1 MIPSRSNRIPLAV
14 ALTLS
19 GLFVTSTLANA
30 ATPTTIKSA
39 ITKKGAAAGTP
50 AAPKAATKVAK
61 TASAKTSTKS
71 TKTKATTPTTV
82 VKKKSTPTS
91 APADTKVPDT
101 KAPTAT
107 TATTPAEPTT
117 TKKAATTASTTATSA
132 PAPLTKAGMVFIPG
146 AGRVLDLDAN
156 QVAKLAAGG
165 SVAPDVRG
173 ANGLAASGTGSVIV
187 DVIVSNPTVA
197 GKVTLSPASPDY
209 ARTVVASNLSFPASA
224 TTVTRLAVPV
234 GAGGKVKV
242 TTTTG
247 PSGIAMEVVG
257 WVVAAPAGTNEAAA
271 LPLEACRLLD
281 TSNGTGGLS
290 GEVTQARPFDIP
302 AVGVFKVPPALG
314 GTQVPTGVILSV
326 GASAASG
333 PLEVTVVPTG
343 SQSPALVMSMSPGQV
358 SNGIVVVPVGTD
370 ARAAFYVSQNGV
382 QLTADVLGW
391 IDRDKSAKTAGP
403 CA

>member
-14 ALTLS
+14 AVALS
-19 GLFVTSTLANA
+19 GLFLTATLANA
-30 ATPTTIKSA
+30 APTTTIKSA
-39 ITKKGAAAGTP
+39 ITKKGAAAAAP
-50 AAPKAATKVAK
+50 AAAK
-61 TASAKTSTKS
+61 TASKVTKAAVAKTSTKTS
-71 TKTKATTPTTV
+71 KTKSATTTT
-82 VKKKSTPTS
+82 VKKKSTSTS
-91 APADTKVPDT
+91 APADTKAPDS
-101 KAPTAT
+101 KAPAAT

-117 TKKAATTASTTATSA
+117 TKKSTASTTATSA

-271 LPLEACRLLD
+271 LPLDACRLLD

-343 SQSPALVMSMSPGQV
+343 SQSPALVMSMAPGQV

>member
-1 MIPSRSNRIPLAV
+1 MIPSRSNRIPVAV
-14 ALTLS
+14 AIALS
-19 GLFVTSTLANA
+19 GLFLTATLANA
-30 ATPTTIKSA
+30 APTTTIKSA
-39 ITKKGAAAGTP
+39 ITKKGDAAAAP
-50 AAPKAATKVAK
+50 AAAK
-61 TASAKTSTKS
+61 TASKVTKSASAKTSTKTS
-71 TKTKATTPTTV
+71 KTTKSATTTI
-82 VKKKSTPTS
+82 VKKKSSSTS
-91 APADTKVPDT
+91 VPADTKAPDT

-107 TATTPAEPTT
+107 TAPSAAEPTT
-117 TKKAATTASTTATSA
+117 TKKIAPTATPTSA

-209 ARTVVASNLSFPASA
+209 ARTVVAANLSFPASA

-271 LPLEACRLLD
+271 LPLDACRLLD

-314 GTQVPTGVILSV
+314 GTQVPTGVILTV

-333 PLEVTVVPTG
+333 PLDVTVVPTG

-358 SNGIVVVPVGTD
+358 SSGIVVVPVGTD

>member
-1 MIPSRSNRIPLAV
+1 MIPSRSNRIPLALAIAV
-14 ALTLS
+14 S
-19 GLFVTSTLANA
+19 GLFLTSTLANA
-30 ATPTTIKSA
+30 APSTTIKSA
-39 ITKKGAAAGTP
+39 ITKKGAAAADPVT
-50 AAPKAATKVAK
+50 PKASSKVAK
-61 TASAKTSTKS
+61 AAAKTTTKS
-71 TKTKATTPTTV
+71 SKTTATTV

-91 APADTKVPDT
+91 APADTKAPDT
-101 KAPTAT
+101 KAPTS
-107 TATTPAEPTT
+107 TTPAEPTT
-117 TKKAATTASTTATSA
+117 TKKSATTASTTATSA

-257 WVVAAPAGTNEAAA
+257 WVVSAPAGTNEAAA
-271 LPLEACRLLD
+271 LPLDACRLLD

-358 SNGIVVVPVGTD
+358 SSGIVVVPVGTD

>member
-1 MIPSRSNRIPLAV
+1 MIPSRSNRILLAAGAAV
-14 ALTLS
+14 S
-19 GLFVTSTLANA
+19 GLFLTATFATA
-30 ATPTTIKSA
+30 APTTTIKSA
-39 ITKKGAAAGTP
+39 ITKKGAATASAA
-50 AAPKAATKVAK
+50 AAPKVAK
-61 TASAKTSTKS
+61 TAAKT
-71 TKTKATTPTTV
+71 TKTTKP
-82 VKKKSTPTS
+82 KSTPTTTVKKKAATTT
-91 APADTKVPDT
+91 APADTK
-101 KAPTAT
+101 APAT
-107 TATTPAEPTT
+107 TAAPSASATTTPGEPTT

-257 WVVAAPAGTNEAAA
+257 WVVSAPAGTNEAAA
-271 LPLEACRLLD
+271 LPLDACRLLD

-358 SNGIVVVPVGTD
+358 SSGIVVVPVGTD

>member
-1 MIPSRSNRIPLAV
+1 MIPSRSNRIPLAL
-14 ALTLS
+14 AIALS
-19 GLFVTSTLANA
+19 GFCFTSTLANA
-30 ATPTTIKSA
+30 APSTTIKSA
-39 ITKKGAAAGTP
+39 ITKKGAATADP
-50 AAPKAATKVAK
+50 VAPKSSSKVAKAATK
-61 TASAKTSTKS
+61 TTTKS
-71 TKTKATTPTTV
+71 SKTTATTV

-101 KAPTAT
+101 KAPTS
-107 TATTPAEPTT
+107 TTPAEPTT
-117 TKKAATTASTTATSA
+117 TKKSATTASTTATSA

-187 DVIVSNPTVA
+187 DVIISNPTVA
-197 GKVTLSPASPDY
+197 GRVTLSPASPDY

-257 WVVAAPAGTNEAAA
+257 WVVSAPAGTNEAAA
-271 LPLEACRLLD
+271 LPLDACRLLD

-358 SNGIVVVPVGTD
+358 SSGIVVVPVGTD

>member
-1 MIPSRSNRIPLAV
+1 MIPSRSNRIPVALAV
-14 ALTLS
+14 TLS
-19 GLFVTSTLANA
+19 GLFLSVTFANA
-30 ATPTTIKSA
+30 APTTTIKSA
-39 ITKKGAAAGTP
+39 ITKKGEAASTP
-50 AAPKAATKVAK
+50 AAAPKAVKTAAK
-61 TASAKTSTKS
+61 TTKS
-71 TKTKATTPTTV
+71 TTKPKSAPDTTAKKKTATTA
-82 VKKKSTPTS
+82 
-91 APADTKVPDT
+91 APADTK
-101 KAPTAT
+101 APAT
-107 TATTPAEPTT
+107 TAAPSATTPAEPTT
-117 TKKAATTASTTATSA
+117 TKKASTTASAAPTSV

-187 DVIVSNPTVA
+187 DVIVSNPTIA

-234 GAGGKVKV
+234 GAGGKVRV

-257 WVVAAPAGTNEAAA
+257 WVVSAPAGTNEAAA
-271 LPLEACRLLD
+271 LPLDACRLLD

-326 GASAASG
+326 GATAATG
-333 PLEVTVVPTG
+333 PLDVTVVPTG

-358 SNGIVVVPVGTD
+358 SGGIVVVPVGTD

-403 CA
+403 CV

>member
-1 MIPSRSNRIPLAV
+1 MIPSRSNRIPAAV
-14 ALTLS
+14 ALALG
-19 GLFVTSTLANA
+19 GLLLTATLANA
-30 ATPTTIKSA
+30 APTTTIKSA
-39 ITKKGAAAGTP
+39 ITKKGAAADPAPKP
-50 AAPKAATKVAK
+50 AAKVAK
-61 TASAKTSTKS
+61 AAVAKTSTKTS
-71 TKTKATTPTTV
+71 KTKSTTATT
-82 VKKKSTPTS
+82 VKKKTATTL
-91 APADTKVPDT
+91 APADTKAPDT
-101 KAPTAT
+101 KATAT
-107 TATTPAEPTT
+107 TAPATPAEPTT

-257 WVVAAPAGTNEAAA
+257 WVVSAPAGTNEAAA
-271 LPLEACRLLD
+271 LPLDACRLLD

-358 SNGIVVVPVGTD
+358 SSGIVVVPVGTD

>member
-1 MIPSRSNRIPLAV
+1 MIPSRSNRIPVAV
-14 ALTLS
+14 AVALS
-19 GLFVTSTLANA
+19 GLFLTATFANA
-30 ATPTTIKSA
+30 APTTTIKSA
-39 ITKKGAAAGTP
+39 ITKKGAAAATP
-50 AAPKAATKVAK
+50 AAPKAVAKVAK
-61 TASAKTSTKS
+61 STAAKSS
-71 TKTKATTPTTV
+71 TKTKSATTTIA
-82 VKKKSTPTS
+82 VKKKSTATS
-91 APADTKVPDT
+91 APADTKAPDT
-101 KAPTAT
+101 KAP

-117 TKKAATTASTTATSA
+117 TKKIAPTATPTSA
-132 PAPLTKAGMVFIPG
+132 PAPLTKAGIVFIPG

-271 LPLEACRLLD
+271 LPLDACRLLD

-314 GTQVPTGVILSV
+314 GAQVPTGVILSV

-343 SQSPALVMSMSPGQV
+343 SQSPALVMAMSPGQV

>member
-1 MIPSRSNRIPLAV
+1 MIPSRSNRIPVAV
-14 ALTLS
+14 AVALS
-19 GLFVTSTLANA
+19 GLFLTATLANA
-30 ATPTTIKSA
+30 APTTTIKSA
-39 ITKKGAAAGTP
+39 ITKKGAAA
-50 AAPKAATKVAK
+50 AAPKAASKLTK
-61 TASAKTSTKS
+61 TAATKTSTKTS
-71 TKTKATTPTTV
+71 KTKSATTTT
-82 VKKKSTPTS
+82 VKKKSTSTS
-91 APADTKVPDT
+91 SPSDTKAPDT
-101 KAPTAT
+101 KAPAAT
-107 TATTPAEPTT
+107 TTTPAEPTT
-117 TKKAATTASTTATSA
+117 TKKSTASTTATSA

-257 WVVAAPAGTNEAAA
+257 WVVSAPAGTNEAAA
-271 LPLEACRLLD
+271 LPLDACRLLD

-314 GTQVPTGVILSV
+314 GTQVPTGVIISV

-343 SQSPALVMSMSPGQV
+343 SQSPALVMSMAPGQV

>member
-1 MIPSRSNRIPLAV
+1 MIPSRSNRIPLALAV
-14 ALTLS
+14 TLS
-19 GLFVTSTLANA
+19 GLFLTATFANA
-30 ATPTTIKSA
+30 APTTTIKSA
-39 ITKKGAAAGTP
+39 ISKKGAAAPEPATP
-50 AAPKAATKVAK
+50 AKPKASTSAAK
-61 TASAKTSTKS
+61 AAVAKTSTKS
-71 TKTKATTPTTV
+71 GKTKSATTTTV
-82 VKKKSTPTS
+82 AKKKSTTTS
-91 APADTKVPDT
+91 APADTKAPDT
-101 KAPTAT
+101 KAP
-107 TATTPAEPTT
+107 ATTPAEPTT
-117 TKKAATTASTTATSA
+117 TKKIAPTASATPTSA

-197 GKVTLSPASPDY
+197 GKVTLSPASPEY

-234 GAGGKVKV
+234 GAGGKVRV

-257 WVVAAPAGTNEAAA
+257 WVVSAPAGTNEAAA
-271 LPLEACRLLD
+271 LPLDACRLLD

-333 PLEVTVVPTG
+333 PLDVTVVPTG
-343 SQSPALVMSMSPGQV
+343 SQSPALVMSMAPGQV
-358 SNGIVVVPVGTD
+358 SSGIVVVPVGTD

>member
-1 MIPSRSNRIPLAV
+1 
-14 ALTLS
+14 
-19 GLFVTSTLANA
+19 
-30 ATPTTIKSA
+30 
-39 ITKKGAAAGTP
+39 
-50 AAPKAATKVAK
+50 
-61 TASAKTSTKS
+61 
-71 TKTKATTPTTV
+71 
-82 VKKKSTPTS
+82 
-91 APADTKVPDT
+91 
-101 KAPTAT
+101 
-107 TATTPAEPTT
+107 
-117 TKKAATTASTTATSA
+117 
-132 PAPLTKAGMVFIPG
+132 VFIPG

-271 LPLEACRLLD
+271 LPLDACRLLD

-314 GTQVPTGVILSV
+314 GAQVPTGIILSV

-343 SQSPALVMSMSPGQV
+343 SQSPALVMAMSPGQV

>member
-1 MIPSRSNRIPLAV
+1 MIPSRSNRIPIAI
-14 ALTLS
+14 AIALS
-19 GLFVTSTLANA
+19 GLCFTSTLATA
-30 ATPTTIKSA
+30 APTTTIKSA
-39 ITKKGAAAGTP
+39 ITKKGAVTADP
-50 AAPKAATKVAK
+50 VAPKSSSKVAK
-61 TASAKTSTKS
+61 AAAKVTTKS
-71 TKTKATTPTTV
+71 SKTTATTV

-91 APADTKVPDT
+91 APTDTKAPEAKASDT
-101 KAPTAT
+101 KAPTS
-107 TATTPAEPTT
+107 TTPAEPTT
-117 TKKAATTASTTATSA
+117 TKKSATTASTTATSA

-257 WVVAAPAGTNEAAA
+257 WVVSAPAGTNEAAA
-271 LPLEACRLLD
+271 LPLDACRLLD

-358 SNGIVVVPVGTD
+358 SSGIVVVPVGTD

>member
-1 MIPSRSNRIPLAV
+1 MIPSRSNRIPVAV
-14 ALTLS
+14 AIALS
-19 GLFVTSTLANA
+19 GLFLTATLANA
-30 ATPTTIKSA
+30 APTTTIKSA
-39 ITKKGAAAGTP
+39 ITKKGDAAAAP
-50 AAPKAATKVAK
+50 AAVKTASKVTKS
-61 TASAKTSTKS
+61 ASAKTSTKTS
-71 TKTKATTPTTV
+71 KTTKSATTTI
-82 VKKKSTPTS
+82 VKKKSSSTS
-91 APADTKVPDT
+91 VPADTKAPDT

-107 TATTPAEPTT
+107 TAPSAVEPTT
-117 TKKAATTASTTATSA
+117 TKKIASTATPTSA

-209 ARTVVASNLSFPASA
+209 ARTVVAANLSFPASA

-271 LPLEACRLLD
+271 LPLDACRLLD

-333 PLEVTVVPTG
+333 PLDVTVVPTG

-358 SNGIVVVPVGTD
+358 SSGIVVVPVGTD

>member
-14 ALTLS
+14 AVTLS
-19 GLFVTSTLANA
+19 GLFLTATLANA

-39 ITKKGAAAGTP
+39 ITKKGTSTASAAS
-50 AAPKAATKVAK
+50 APKVAK
-61 TASAKTSTKS
+61 TAAKTTKS
-71 TKTKATTPTTV
+71 TKTTKTAPTTTVKRKAATTTAPAETKAPATTA
-82 VKKKSTPTS
+82 PTS
-91 APADTKVPDT
+91 APA
-101 KAPTAT
+101 
-107 TATTPAEPTT
+107 ATTPGETTT

-132 PAPLTKAGMVFIPG
+132 PAPLTKAGIVFIPG

-173 ANGLAASGTGSVIV
+173 ANGLAASGAGSVIV

-197 GKVTLSPASPDY
+197 GKVTLSPASPDF
-209 ARTVVASNLSFPASA
+209 ARTVVAANLSFPASA

-234 GAGGKVKV
+234 GAGGKVRV

-257 WVVAAPAGTNEAAA
+257 WVVSAPAGTNEAAA
-271 LPLEACRLLD
+271 LPLDSCRLLD
-281 TSNGTGGLS
+281 TTNGTGGLS
-290 GEVTQARPFDIP
+290 GEVTQARPFDVP

-333 PLEVTVVPTG
+333 PLDVTVVPTG
-343 SQSPALVMSMSPGQV
+343 SQSPALVMSMAPGQV

>member
-1 MIPSRSNRIPLAV
+1 
-14 ALTLS
+14 
-19 GLFVTSTLANA
+19 
-30 ATPTTIKSA
+30 
-39 ITKKGAAAGTP
+39 
-50 AAPKAATKVAK
+50 
-61 TASAKTSTKS
+61 
-71 TKTKATTPTTV
+71 
-82 VKKKSTPTS
+82 
-91 APADTKVPDT
+91 
-101 KAPTAT
+101 
-107 TATTPAEPTT
+107 
-117 TKKAATTASTTATSA
+117 
-132 PAPLTKAGMVFIPG
+132 MVFIPG

-197 GKVTLSPASPDY
+197 GRVTLSPASPDY

-234 GAGGKVKV
+234 GAGGKVRV

-257 WVVAAPAGTNEAAA
+257 WVVSAPAGTNEAAA
-271 LPLEACRLLD
+271 LPLDACRLLD

-333 PLEVTVVPTG
+333 LLDVTVVPTG
-343 SQSPALVMSMSPGQV
+343 SQSPALVMSMAPGQV

>member
-1 MIPSRSNRIPLAV
+1 MIPSRSNRIPLAIAV
-14 ALTLS
+14 ALS

-39 ITKKGAAAGTP
+39 LTKKGASTASAA
-50 AAPKAATKVAK
+50 AAPKVAK
-61 TASAKTSTKS
+61 TAAKT
-71 TKTKATTPTTV
+71 TKTTKPKSSTPTTT
-82 VKKKSTPTS
+82 VKKKAATTTAPT
-91 APADTKVPDT
+91 DT
-101 KAPTAT
+101 KAPAT
-107 TATTPAEPTT
+107 TAAPSAAATTPGETTT
-117 TKKAATTASTTATSA
+117 TKKAATTASTTATTA

-234 GAGGKVKV
+234 GAGGKVRV

-271 LPLEACRLLD
+271 LPLDACRLLD